1 MVSNMLNPNYLYVD
15 KCTTDDQMVNP
26 TFLSKI
32 HKIGKALRLHTNMG
46 AACTNKRGYQGVTL
60 FWLDHMSIANVV
72 FLKTLESKFRVLH
85 DSQKNDGAF
94 VLHTKEGDMLVR
106 QCPKTSFQF
115 IYLMDESE
123 GAVILLVQSIHKQFK
138 GYTRK
143 DVENTIEARKLQA
156 GVGHPASKE
165 QLTREVSQYPTQNAL
180 FI

>member
-1 MVSNMLNPNYLYVD
+1 MWINAP
-15 KCTTDDQMVNP
+15 QMTRWSIPHSSPRSTRLGRRYAFTPIWAQPAP
-26 TFLSKI
+26 TSAVI
-32 HKIGKALRLHTNMG
+32 
-46 AACTNKRGYQGVTL
+46 RGGTL